1 MPIKK
6 EYKTQLSLTL
16 SLFLSLSLSLY
27 LSCSLPLQDSN
38 QTTKSIKG
46 IESSMYNLTYN
57 KRLRMLIKS
66 TVSSRSIC
74 FMSLFSIWRKVR
86 LGLENSKGLPLGW
99 QGNGGKIAFSKVVNC
114 LYREE
119 QRRDGVRH

>member
-1 MPIKK
+1 MTLKGYANK
-6 EYKTQLSLTL
+6 ERIQNTT
-16 SLFLSLSLSLY
+16 LSLSLSIY

-74 FMSLFSIWRKVR
+74 FMSLFSI
-86 LGLENSKGLPLGW
+86 
-99 QGNGGKIAFSKVVNC
+99 
-114 LYREE
+114 
-119 QRRDGVRH
+119 